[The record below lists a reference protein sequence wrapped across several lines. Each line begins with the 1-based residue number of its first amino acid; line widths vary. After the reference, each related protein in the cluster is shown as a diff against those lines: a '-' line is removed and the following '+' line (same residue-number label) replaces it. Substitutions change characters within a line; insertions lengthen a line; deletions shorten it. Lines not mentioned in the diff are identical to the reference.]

1 MSISFSDSDYSYEK
15 NTIDEFLQYN
25 TPIYWSDFFKK
36 KEVEIELQK
45 ISLYLYGKND
55 IYPSMRDLFRV
66 FYLIKPEDIRVV
78 VLGQDPY
85 YNGSADGIAF
95 SSRDKICQSL
105 KNIILEVKNCG
116 YTCQENIGSLTCWV
130 KSGVLLINTALTV
143 EKDKPESH
151 LKLWKKFTSLLLQYI
166 DENYNVVYLLWG
178 NKAKKFIDTGSLQK
192 SVALENKKN
201 YVYTSHPSPLSCR
214 RGFLNSKCFIEV
226 NKILQSLGKKEI
238 DWNIKNI
245 Y

>member
-1 MSISFSDSDYSYEK
+1 MSISFSDDDYSYEK
-15 NTIDEFLQYN
+15 NTIVYFLKYN
-25 TPIYWSDFFKK
+25 TPLHWRGFFKK
-36 KEVEIELQK
+36 TEVENELQK
-45 ISLYLYGKND
+45 ISSYLYGKKD

-66 FYLIKPEDIRVV
+66 FYLIKPEDIKVV

-105 KNIILEVKNCG
+105 KNIITEVKNCG
-116 YTCQENIGSLTCWV
+116 YTCQENVGSLTCWV

-151 LKLWKKFTSLLLQYI
+151 LKIWKEFTTLLLQYI
-166 DENYNVVYLLWG
+166 EENHNVVYLLWG
-178 NKAKKFIDTGSLQK
+178 NKAKKFMDLEK
-192 SVALENKKN
+192 SANSENKKN
-201 YVYTSHPSPLSCR
+201 YVNTSHPSPLSCR

-245 Y
+245 C